1 MSNEVPIGKR
11 LCRLLLV
18 KLPLSLIALS
28 LVWVLVLKWCPVLVT
43 PLMVQRSIAY
53 RSDKEFRTR
62 KVWKPYREI
71 SPELARAVIA
81 SEDNLFEKHHG
92 FDFKAIKDARR
103 EAKDGKRVRG
113 ASTISQQTAKN
124 VFLLPHRNLVRKGLE
139 AYFTVLIEAIWGK
152 ERILEVYLNVAEMGK
167 GVYGA
172 EAAARY
178 HFDIP
183 ASELTR
189 SPQTQCKP
197 PFFVCFEKGGCNLK
211 PGAETI
217 LPGVDQARDRSSFR
231 QAETLASILSAE
243 YSSLR
248 NGSPVM
254 CSNNSM

>member
-92 FDFKAIKDARR
+92 FDFKAIRDARR

-183 ASELTR
+183 ASKLTR
-189 SPQTQCKP
+189 RQSCLIAACLPNP
-197 PFFVCFEKGGCNLK
+197 LK
-211 PGAETI
+211 RNASHP
-217 LPGVDQARDRSSFR
+217 SSYVSR
-231 QAETLASILSAE
+231 RAAAI
-243 YSSLR
+243 SSLEQKLSYPEWIR
-248 NGSPVM
+248 HGSGAP
-254 CSNNSM
+254 SGKRKR